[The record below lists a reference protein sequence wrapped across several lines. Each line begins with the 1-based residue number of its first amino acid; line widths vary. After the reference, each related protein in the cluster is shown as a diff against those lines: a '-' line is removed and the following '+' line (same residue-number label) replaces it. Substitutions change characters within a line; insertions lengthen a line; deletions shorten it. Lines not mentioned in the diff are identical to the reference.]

1 MKILLIAVL
10 GASVLAIGGQ
20 SGNDLFQK
28 ALVLERTEGNLSQ
41 AIKVYQQIVD
51 KYSSD
56 RKLAAKALM
65 QMAQC
70 YEKLGQAEARKT
82 YELLVQ
88 NYADQSDLAADAR
101 QRLASLGQQSSVP
114 SPSGLSIRKVW
125 TGSEAEMGNV
135 SPDGKYLT
143 LATDA
148 GDIVA
153 LNLATGERRQV
164 THEGDPAKQG
174 AEEGIFSPDGKLI
187 AYLLEIWGDSSQPN
201 QFYVELR
208 VAGFDGSHSRTLY
221 TDHRRYVE
229 PYVWSPDNKQI
240 LTVLSENATYQGH
253 STVIPAQIGWVSV
266 ADGSLRIIKSL
277 PRRTQVGSVFLSPNP
292 SISPDG
298 RWIVYSVL
306 PNEDSQDRDLF
317 LMSADGSRDAP
328 LIQDSADDH
337 GPVWTID
344 GKKILFISNRAGTAG
359 IWSMAIAEGK
369 AAGPPEPVNTDAGS
383 VRWLS
388 MARNGSCYYATNK
401 GMEDVYIAGLD
412 PLSGKIVSQ
421 PVRGSV
427 RLAGFVR
434 APSWSPDGQN
444 LAYFAPTDR
453 TERPYEESGRL
464 VLRSSRTGQE
474 RELGVRNFQTG
485 FPVRWFGDGQSVL
498 FMGWSG
504 ERLGWMDAKNVRQA
518 FSRLNIQTGESRTL
532 KDFPPLTVGPPEL
545 SPDGKTIFYW
555 QSKETNAV
563 QLVAYDME
571 SGRERVIH
579 QEVAWRRLSRPAISP
594 DGRQLALFAPDE
606 TKKFAAIKI
615 VPADGGD
622 ARELY
627 RFPWE
632 EDMTRPTN
640 SDMAWTP
647 DGRYIFFIRD
657 SSKDSVRELWR
668 IPVQGGEP
676 QKTGLEKENISSF
689 CISADGRRI
698 AFDAGFERWKRLEL
712 WVMENFL
719 PRTNAAR

>member
-1 MKILLIAVL
+1 MKKLLIAVL
-10 GASVLAIGGQ
+10 AASMLAIGGQ

-28 ALVLERTEGNLSQ
+28 ALVLERTDGNLQQ
-41 AIKVYQQIVD
+41 AIKLYQQIVD
-51 KYSSD
+51 KHSSD

-101 QRLASLGQQSSVP
+101 QRLAALGQPP
-114 SPSGLSIRKVW
+114 SALSRSGLSIRKVW
-125 TGSEAEMGNV
+125 TGSEWEMGNV

-143 LATDA
+143 MATTA
-148 GDIVA
+148 GDVVI

-164 THEGDPAKQG
+164 THEGDPTKQG
-174 AEEGIFSPDGKLI
+174 GYESIISPDGKLI

-201 QFYVELR
+201 QTRTEIR
-208 VAGFDGSHSRTLY
+208 VAGFDGSHSRSLY
-221 TDHRRYVE
+221 TFKVGYIS
-229 PYVWSPDNKQI
+229 PGGWSPDSKEI
-240 LTVLSENATYQGH
+240 LVVLNDDATYRGH
-253 STVIPAQIGWVSV
+253 STVIPRQIGWLSV

-277 PRRTQVGSVFLSPNP
+277 PRRTQVGSVFISPHP

-317 LMSADGSRDAP
+317 LMSADGSRDTP
-328 LIQDSADDH
+328 LIQDPADDH
-337 GPVWTID
+337 HPVWTID

-359 IWSMAIAEGK
+359 IWSMALSEGK

-388 MARNGSCYYATNK
+388 MVHNGSCYYATNE

-464 VLRSSRTGQE
+464 VIRSSRTGQE
-474 RELGVRNFQTG
+474 RELGVRNFQTE

-498 FMGWSG
+498 FLGRSG
-504 ERLGWMDAKNVRQA
+504 ERLGWMDAKNVREVLC
-518 FSRLNIQTGESRTL
+518 RLNTQTGESKIL

-555 QSKETNAV
+555 QTKETKAV
-563 QLVAYDME
+563 RLVAYDVE
-571 SGRERVIH
+571 SGRERTIH
-579 QEVAWRRLSRPAISP
+579 QEVSWRRLGRPAISP
-594 DGRQLALFAPDE
+594 DGRQLALLVPDE
-606 TKKFAAIKI
+606 TKQLAAIRLI
-615 VPADGGD
+615 SADGGD
-622 ARELY
+622 AHELY

-632 EDMTRPTN
+632 DDPTRPTN
-640 SDMAWTP
+640 NDISWTP
-647 DGRYIFFIRD
+647 DGRYVFFIRD
-657 SSKDSVRELWR
+657 SDKDSLRELWR
-668 IPVQGGEP
+668 ISAQGGEP
-676 QKTGLEKENISSF
+676 QRIGLEKENISTF

-712 WVMENFL
+712 WVMDNFL
-719 PRTNAAR
+719 PRNTAR